1 MLASH
6 PLPRGDTAILQ
17 LCTASHIENVKHLQI
32 LPLDLRQNSPKF
44 ATVKPR
50 VATHYIDDITGHA
63 HTIIGAQVNQPR
75 STQLHTLRFPVP
87 PLPGRSALETNQ
99 SSCCTVN
106 ATIRSHLVRGHMWYI
121 LYMYTARMR
130 NTRGNHSAAA
140 TVTAANNSKARRH
153 RRLLISI
160 TIGDFYCYWPRRNT
174 PHHAARV
181 TRPISNCTTSVT
193 S

>member
-87 PLPGRSALETNQ
+87 PLPLKHCLGARLWKQTNRVVVQ
-99 SSCCTVN
+99 LVQQYGLISLGAMYGTWPRVLR
-106 ATIRSHLVRGHMWYI
+106 IRAV
-121 LYMYTARMR
+121 YMYNIIVHVYGPDA
-130 NTRGNHSAAA
+130 
-140 TVTAANNSKARRH
+140 
-153 RRLLISI
+153 
-160 TIGDFYCYWPRRNT
+160 
-174 PHHAARV
+174 
-181 TRPISNCTTSVT
+181 
-193 S
+193 